1 MRGHLCSGWLFDEWD
16 ALQDHVHPPNDP
28 HTPQPHVSIQMGGG
42 HARRE
47 YECEKEAGHL
57 TLKQLRAVII
67 IIIIIMKNKT
77 KKREIYLQDV
87 QCIVGDL
94 ARKSDPCTMSHMDLV
109 EEVSLVCILAQTS
122 MPVVQPSMVGVGTE
136 GQTVQTRPAVRR
148 KAPPE
153 TPQHPV
159 GHVRFPKNQ
168 KWVQASC
175 LPQVSVVFP
184 LTQSVVVPTA
194 KTLARLKT
202 TFYSSGYLVMAEWR
216 QTGFSGGC

>member
-1 MRGHLCSGWLFDEWD
+1 M
-16 ALQDHVHPPNDP
+16 
-28 HTPQPHVSIQMGGG
+28 
-42 HARRE
+42 
-47 YECEKEAGHL
+47 
-57 TLKQLRAVII
+57 
-67 IIIIIMKNKT
+67 
-77 KKREIYLQDV
+77 
-87 QCIVGDL
+87 GDL
-94 ARKSDPCTMSHMDLV
+94 ARKSDPCTMSRMDLV
-109 EEVSLVCILAQTS
+109 EEVSLVCIWAQTS

-202 TFYSSGYLVMAEWR
+202 TFYSSGLPVMAEWR
-216 QTGFSGGC
+216 QTRFDNFFLGIFKNKKPVIHPGGESIFSVKFLMRPLALARYVETYVVQDFQKKGGTAHTVCFF